1 MIEDTSAWRDGWSA
15 ILNHQ
20 ERVVGEFKSLYA
32 PIPGNTSGLQ
42 TSTTP
47 DDVTSRTTKLHEDYV
62 QLRQDLLAELNSV
75 DDSII
80 MPARAAKDYITPMK
94 KTIKQRQDRKVCPA
108 PYTRYESG

>member
-47 DDVTSRTTKLHEDYV
+47 DDVTSRTTKLHDDYV

-75 DDSII
+75 DDSMI
-80 MPARAAKDYITPMK
+80 MPARAAKDFVIPMK